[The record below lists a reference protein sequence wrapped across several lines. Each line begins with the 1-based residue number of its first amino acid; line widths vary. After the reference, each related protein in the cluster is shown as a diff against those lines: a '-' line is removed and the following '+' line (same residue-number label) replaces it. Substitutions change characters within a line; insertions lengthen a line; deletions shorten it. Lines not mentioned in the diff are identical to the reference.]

1 MTDPNPE
8 AGSWRVLLVDD
19 QPDNL
24 AVLRGALEDEGYQL
38 AFASNGEDALEI
50 LQDLSPHLILL
61 DIMMPG
67 IDGFETC
74 RRMKQNEIMRDTP
87 IIFITAKRETE
98 DIIHGFRVGGVD
110 YITKPFQQE
119 EVCARVRN
127 HLELVHLRRS
137 LEAQNRHTQELL
149 DQTLN
154 GSMSIFNEILAG
166 FDHALFNR
174 GTRLRELV
182 KAWTPNLGLEDTW
195 QLELAAMF
203 LPIGL
208 VTIPSSIVARH
219 RENKKLTSAEE
230 ELILK
235 APEASAKLLEKIPNL
250 KKVSHIVRY
259 HQKSYDGG
267 GYPQD
272 GVQGEKIPVESRIL
286 KLLCDFVDEEAQGH
300 DSRDALDRLR
310 ARTGLYDALLL
321 RKFQAYLEKMESAR
335 PKGEGEQ
342 EIPFQ
347 ELRVGQTL
355 ADKIENLE
363 GTVLLNAGQIVSE
376 MHLMLLRNHND
387 FIGIREPIRIRAG
400 RWKSALRDDSET

>member
-1 MTDPNPE
+1 
-8 AGSWRVLLVDD
+8 
-19 QPDNL
+19 
-24 AVLRGALEDEGYQL
+24 
-38 AFASNGEDALEI
+38 
-50 LQDLSPHLILL
+50 
-61 DIMMPG
+61 
-67 IDGFETC
+67 
-74 RRMKQNEIMRDTP
+74 
-87 IIFITAKRETE
+87 
-98 DIIHGFRVGGVD
+98 
-110 YITKPFQQE
+110 
-119 EVCARVRN
+119 
-127 HLELVHLRRS
+127 
-137 LEAQNRHTQELL
+137 
-149 DQTLN
+149 
-154 GSMSIFNEILAG
+154 
-166 FDHALFNR
+166 
-174 GTRLRELV
+174 
-182 KAWTPNLGLEDTW
+182 
-195 QLELAAMF
+195 LELAAMF

-300 DSRDALDRLR
+300 DSRDALDRMR
-310 ARTGLYDALLL
+310 ARTGLYDVLLL
-321 RKFQAYLEKMESAR
+321 RKFQEYLEKMESAR

-387 FIGIREPIRIRAG
+387 FIGIREPIRIKAA
-400 RWKSALRDDSET
+400 RWQSALRNDSET